1 MSTLAFR
8 CAEEAV
14 RQTGRLAVSAGH
26 VLHWEDWG
34 ATGGVPAVVLHGGP
48 GSGFSAALRRFFDP
62 ARYRVVAFDQRG
74 CGRSTPRGETR
85 NNDTALLIDDIEA
98 LRRHLGIAHWLVVG
112 GSWGAT
118 LAIAYAA
125 QHREVVSGMLLRGLF
140 VPSQAE
146 LDWFFQG
153 AAAQFPAAWQ
163 RLAAAAPA
171 TAQSDLLTWLGEVF
185 AGPDRLLQ
193 RQAALAWLD
202 WERTL
207 AGAPATSPSLGD
219 EALDAAIDRYR
230 VQVHYLAH
238 RCWLDEAGLSNAC
251 AGVQGLP
258 VQLLHGRAD
267 AVCRPAAAW
276 KAHEAMPGSRFRW
289 VEGAGHDPF
298 HPAMVAAME
307 DALEVFARQ
316 CDFAPKVVSA

>member
-1 MSTLAFR
+1 MSTPDFHSAQ
-8 CAEEAV
+8 EAV

-34 ATGGVPAVVLHGGP
+34 VTDGVPAVLLHGGP

-98 LRRHLGIAHWLVVG
+98 LRRHLGIARWLVVG

-125 QHREVVSGMLLRGLF
+125 QHREAVSGMLLRGLF
-140 VPSQAE
+140 APSQVE

-163 RLAAAAPA
+163 RLAAAAP
-171 TAQSDLLTWLGEVF
+171 TAARPDLLMWLAGVF
-185 AGPDRLLQ
+185 AGQDRLLQ

-207 AGAPATSPSLGD
+207 AGAPPSPPPVG

-238 RCWLDEAGLSNAC
+238 RCWLDETGLSAAC

-258 VQLLHGRAD
+258 VQLLHGRND

-276 KAHEAMPGSRFRW
+276 RAHEGMPGSRFRW
-289 VEGAGHDPF
+289 VAGAGHDPF

-307 DALEVFARQ
+307 DALRVFARQ
-316 CDFAPKVVSA
+316 GDFAPKAVAT